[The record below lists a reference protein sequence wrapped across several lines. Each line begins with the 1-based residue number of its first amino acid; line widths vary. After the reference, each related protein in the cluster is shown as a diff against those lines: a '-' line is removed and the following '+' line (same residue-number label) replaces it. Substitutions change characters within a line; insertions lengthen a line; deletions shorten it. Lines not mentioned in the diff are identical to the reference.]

1 MKVIARVILTL
12 FVAVLAATT
21 SVDLLG
27 WSSPWLPVVAAASVS
42 GLISSS
48 PMASAGCALMALSS
62 LQALML
68 WRGAEASL
76 GQAATYLAAGALLAA
91 SFSLTHRRS
100 PDNSATSQAPDI
112 VTEPANSEDCDED

>member
-1 MKVIARVILTL
+1 MKVVARVTLTL
-12 FVAVLAATT
+12 FVAVLTTTT

-42 GLISSS
+42 ALISSS
-48 PMASAGCALMALSS
+48 PMASAACALMALSS

-76 GQAATYLAAGALLAA
+76 GQVATHLAAGALLGAA
-91 SFSLTHRRS
+91 FCLTHRRS
-100 PDNSATSQAPDI
+100 TDNSASSQAPDL
-112 VTEPANSEDCDED
+112 VSEPANSEDCDED

>member
-1 MKVIARVILTL
+1 MKVIARIMLTV
-12 FVAVLAATT
+12 FVAVLTATT

-27 WSSPWLPVVAAASVS
+27 WSSPWLAVTAAALVS
-42 GLISSS
+42 ALVSSGAL
-48 PMASAGCALMALSS
+48 ASAACALMSISS

-91 SFSLTHRRS
+91 AFSLTHRRS
-100 PDNSATSQAPDI
+100 PDTSATSQAPDI
-112 VTEPANSEDCDED
+112 VPEPANSEDCDED